1 MKHSIFTYLIFISC
15 SILFITA
22 CGGDPPPLETTNN
35 AQTPPTAK
43 FNVDDLYTTNTEVSF
58 DDNSDSG
65 SASITSWQWN
75 FEGGN
80 PSSSNAQNPTVNFST
95 KGEYTVSLTVTT
107 PDGTNTLDKEILVIE
122 DCPLYSCEKF
132 LVEKSSDLTY
142 GTNANS
148 HRMNIYKPL
157 GDNRSS
163 KPAILING
171 GGNYNGSNLDL
182 LDDLASQLASY
193 GYVVATAKYRNGIQ
207 NPTGSLLRGMVDSK
221 AAIRYLR
228 SQATNYG
235 INPNQIFAG
244 GWSSGAYNALVHTYW
259 QESDLPTGMLTYI
272 ISQGWISSWE
282 GSQGHQG
289 YSSNVAGVI
298 NLAGAF
304 YGTEE
309 AFENDLYI
317 TSSDKPMFSIIGEL
331 DSETPCG
338 KVELSS
344 SNWEFGPCIIQKR
357 LQDVGLVAEMIVLQ
371 GGTHESP
378 RIKQNIDSYL
388 PSLVEFINDNL

>member
-1 MKHSIFTYLIFISC
+1 MKHSIYTYLVLALC
-15 SILFITA
+15 SISLITS
-22 CGGDPPPLETTNN
+22 CGDPSPLTDGTTTTK
-35 AQTPPTAK
+35 TPPTAN
-43 FNVDDLYTTNTEVSF
+43 FSVDDVYMTNNQLSF
-58 DDNSDSG
+58 DDNSEPG

-75 FEGGN
+75 FEGGT
-80 PSSSNAQNPTVNFST
+80 PSSSTSQNPTVTYAT

-107 PDGTNTLDKEILVIE
+107 TDGTNTLDKEILVIE
-122 DCPLYSCEKF
+122 DCPLYDCDKF
-132 LVEKSSDLTY
+132 VVKKTGNRVY
-142 GTNANS
+142 GINTTA
-148 HRMNIYKPL
+148 HLMNIYEPL

-228 SQATNYG
+228 SQASDYR
-235 INPNQIFAG
+235 INTDQIYVG

-289 YSSNVAGVI
+289 HSSNVAGVI

-304 YGTEE
+304 YGPEE

-317 TSSDKPMFSIIGEL
+317 TSSDKPIFSIIGEL

-357 LQDVGLVAEMIVLQ
+357 LQDVGVVAEMIVLQ